1 VLAQVIIDPASPTPI
16 LNNGGWVYNAAVLLA
31 ALGVIVTLLL
41 VFSYMR
47 FAPRFQTDEGSRR
60 RHRAPRIQPG
70 KEVRRPV
77 NVISAPLVVQPPM
90 VAAVAAPTTVPA
102 AAVAAPAPVATASA
116 PAPAPAAAPPAAP
129 AEAPAEAPAPAEA
142 SAEAPAT
149 APAEAPAA
157 ASPAPTATADHK
169 DVTLD
174 QEVFD
179 ATLAELLAKGT
190 DRRVA
195 EGQARR
201 AAMIA
206 ARKKA
211 EG

>member
-16 LNNGGWVYNAAVLLA
+16 LNNGGWVYNAAILLA
-31 ALGVIVTLLL
+31 VLGFIVALLL
-41 VFSYMR
+41 VVSYMR

-60 RHRAPRIQPG
+60 RQRAPRIQPG
-70 KEVRRPV
+70 KDIRRPV
-77 NVISAPLVVQPPM
+77 NVVSAPLIVQPPM
-90 VAAVAAPTTVPA
+90 VAAVAAPA
-102 AAVAAPAPVATASA
+102 AAPASVATAPAPVATAPA
-116 PAPAPAAAPPAAP
+116 PVATAPAPAAAPAAAP
-129 AEAPAEAPAPAEA
+129 AEAPA
-142 SAEAPAT
+142 
-149 APAEAPAA
+149 AEAPAA
-157 ASPAPTATADHK
+157 DVPAAAPAAEPPAATPAPAPAAEHK
-169 DVTLD
+169 DVTLN

-195 EGQARR
+195 EGQAKR

-211 EG
+211 AG